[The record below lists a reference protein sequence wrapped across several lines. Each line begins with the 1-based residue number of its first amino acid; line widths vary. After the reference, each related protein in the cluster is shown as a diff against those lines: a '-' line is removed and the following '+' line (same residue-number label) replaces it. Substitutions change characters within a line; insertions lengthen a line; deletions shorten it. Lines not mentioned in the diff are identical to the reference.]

1 MKRFPLLFIRRACIF
16 QSLLILCSASLPGAE
31 DLTVL
36 TDTPEGVKPGDQFE
50 VYLKNQFYE
59 QVDQRLADFE
69 KIKSVAEA
77 EKWAQERYD
86 FFLRQIGGLP
96 ERTPLNARTVGELEG
111 EGYRVEKVMFESRP
125 KHHVTGT
132 LYLPLTKPPYPAVL
146 VPCGH
151 SHTGKAA
158 GHYQRTSI
166 LLAKNGIAAL
176 CYDPVGQGERYQ
188 MIDYEKDHNQFKTV
202 SYKLVPPHPR
212 VQYVCTIEHTTM
224 GLGSILL
231 GSNIAQY
238 RIWDGMRAIDY
249 LQSRDDI
256 IADKIGCTG
265 ISGGGTM
272 TSYLM
277 ALDKRIFAAAPG
289 CFPMTYRRLIDTKG
303 AQDGE
308 QTIFGQIKFGMDQA
322 DYFMMRAPRPTLIL
336 GATRDATFDI
346 EGTWPLFRESKRF
359 YTRLR
364 YPERM
369 DMIEADMPHGFYY
382 PLREASVQWMRRWLL
397 GIDDT
402 VREFTDLPDP
412 IDDKQL
418 RALSEGDW
426 TDQELRCTPEGL
438 TLLMEGERSVFEINA
453 EQEQELMKKRNAAW
467 EGMDSARRRDLIRE
481 TLGMNEEGKR
491 YAQPPSKVVGIIERE
506 GYVIEKI
513 VISPEPGID
522 LPALAFV
529 PPNPTGEAV
538 LYLHGVSMV
547 EDAKPGGAIEKLMME
562 QNTIVLAAELRGVG
576 ETETGHDKRDYGRGQ
591 FGRDVQEIF
600 LAYLM
605 GRSYVGMRTS
615 DVVTWADFLAEY
627 KKEKGQNGI
636 RLVAQG
642 EAAIPALH
650 AAALDPDRFDS
661 VRLKEMIASWAEIVS
676 TPENLN
682 QAASV
687 VHGALKHYDL
697 PDLVEMLGKDKVKTE
712 KRVNVMGE
720 PWGEASVINKKGN

>member
-1 MKRFPLLFIRRACIF
+1 M
-16 QSLLILCSASLPGAE
+16 
-31 DLTVL
+31 LTE
-36 TDTPEGVKPGDQFE
+36 TPDGVKPGDQLE
-50 VYLKNQFYE
+50 LYLKKQFYQ
-59 QVDQRLADFE
+59 QVDNRLEAFE

-96 ERTPLNARTVGELEG
+96 ERTPLNARIVGKLEG
-111 EGYRVEKVMFESRP
+111 KGYRIEKVMFESRP

-132 LYLPLTKPPYPAVL
+132 LYLPLTRGPYPAVL

-176 CYDPVGQGERYQ
+176 CYDPIGQGERYQ
-188 MIDYEKDHNQFKTV
+188 MIDYENDHNQFKTV
-202 SYKLVPPHPR
+202 SYKLAPPHPR

-256 IADKIGCTG
+256 IGDKIGCTG

-289 CFPMTYRRLIDTKG
+289 CFPMTFRSLIDTKG

-322 DYFMMRAPRPTLIL
+322 DYCIMRAPRPTLIL

-346 EGTWPLFRESKRF
+346 KGTWPLFRESKRF

-369 DMIEADMPHGFYY
+369 SMIEADMPHGFYY

-397 GIDDT
+397 GIDDV
-402 VREFTDLPDP
+402 VREFEDLPDP
-412 IDDKQL
+412 ISDKEL

-438 TLLMEGERSVFEINA
+438 TLLMKGERSVFQINA
-453 EQEQELMKKRNAAW
+453 EQEKALKRKREPVWAK
-467 EGMDSARRRDLIRE
+467 MDTAGRRELIRE
-481 TLGMNEEGKR
+481 TIGLNAESLR
-491 YAQPPSKVVGIIERE
+491 YATPTSEVVGTIKRK
-506 GYVIEKI
+506 GYIIEKI
-513 VISPEPGID
+513 IISPEPGIK

-529 PPNPTGEAV
+529 PPNPKGEVV
-538 LYLHGVSMV
+538 LYLHGVSMT
-547 EDAKPGGAIEKLMME
+547 EDAKPGGAIEKLMKE
-562 QNTIVLAAELRGVG
+562 KGRIVLAAELRGIG
-576 ETETGHDKRDYGRGQ
+576 ETETGHDKRDYGRGR

-605 GRSYVGMRTS
+605 GSSYVGMRTV
-615 DVVTWADFLAEY
+615 DVAAWTDFLASY
-627 KKEKGQNGI
+627 KNTKGQNKI
-636 RLVAQG
+636 HLIAQG

-650 AAALDPDRFDS
+650 AAALDSNRFES
-661 VRLKEMIASWAEIVS
+661 VGFNETIKSWAEVVS

-682 QAASV
+682 QAVSV

-697 PDLVEMLGKDKVKTE
+697 SDLIEMVGKDKVKS
-712 KRVNVMGE
+712 KNRVDVLGE
-720 PWGEASVINKKGN
+720 PWTPLQSK

>member
-1 MKRFPLLFIRRACIF
+1 MNRFPLPVILRAYLFPP
-16 QSLLILCSASLPGAE
+16 LLAICFASLSNAE

-36 TDTPEGVKPGDQFE
+36 KDSPDGVKPGDQLE
-50 VYLKNQFYE
+50 LYLKKQFYQ
-59 QVDQRLADFE
+59 QVDDRLEAFE
-69 KIKSVAEA
+69 KIKSLAEA
-77 EKWAQERYD
+77 KKWQQDRVD
-86 FFLRQIGGLP
+86 FFIRQIGGLP
-96 ERTPLNARTVGELEG
+96 ERTPLNARTVGTLEG
-111 EGYRVEKVMFESRP
+111 KGYRIEKVMFESRP

-132 LYLPLTKPPYPAVL
+132 LYLPLTKAPYPAVL

-158 GHYQRTSI
+158 GHYQRVSI

-176 CYDPVGQGERYQ
+176 CYDPIGQGERYQ
-188 MIDYEKDHNQFKTV
+188 MIDYENDHDQFKTV

-289 CFPMTYRRLIDTKG
+289 CFPMTFRRLIDTKG

-308 QTIFGQIKFGMDQA
+308 QTIFAQIKFGMDQA
-322 DYFMMRAPRPTLIL
+322 DYCMMRAPRPTLIL

-346 EGTWPLFRESKRF
+346 KGTWPLFRESKRF

-369 DMIEADMPHGFYY
+369 SMIEADMPHGFYY

-397 GIDDT
+397 GIDDV

-412 IDDKQL
+412 MNDKQL

-438 TLLMEGERSVFEINA
+438 TLLMKGERSVFEINA
-453 EQEQELMKKRNAAW
+453 EQEKELKKKREPVWAKM
-467 EGMDSARRRDLIRE
+467 ETDRRRYIIRE
-481 TLGMNEEGKR
+481 TLGLNDESKR
-491 YAQPPSKVVGIIERE
+491 YAAPTSKVVGKIERD
-506 GYVIEKI
+506 GYIIEKI
-513 VISPEPGID
+513 VISPEPGIH
-522 LPALAFV
+522 LPALVFV
-529 PPNPTGEAV
+529 PPNPKGEAV
-538 LYLHGVSMV
+538 LYLHGVSMA
-547 EDAKPGGAIEKLMME
+547 EDAEPGGAIEKSMK
-562 QNTIVLAAELRGVG
+562 NGSRIVLAAELRGIG

-600 LAYLM
+600 LAYLI
-605 GRSYVGMRTS
+605 GRSYVGMRTG
-615 DVVTWADFLAEY
+615 DVASLTDFLASY
-627 KKEKGQNGI
+627 RKANKKLNKI
-636 RLVAQG
+636 HLVAQG
-642 EAAIPALH
+642 EAAIPTLH
-650 AAALDPDRFDS
+650 AAALEPGLFES
-661 VRLKEMIASWAEIVS
+661 VELREMIASWAEIVS

-697 PDLVEMLGKDKVKTE
+697 PDLIEMVGKDKVTIAQ
-712 KRVNVMGE
+712 RVDVMGKV
-720 PWGEASVINKKGN
+720 WGK

>member
-1 MKRFPLLFIRRACIF
+1 MFLFCFLAK
-16 QSLLILCSASLPGAE
+16 AE

-36 TDTPEGVKPGDQFE
+36 TDTPDGVKSGDQLE
-50 VYLKNQFYE
+50 VYLKKQFYK
-59 QVDQRLADFE
+59 QVDQRLEAFE
-69 KIKSVAEA
+69 EIKSVAQA

-96 ERTPLNARTVGELEG
+96 ERTPLNARTVGELKG
-111 EGYRVEKVMFESRP
+111 KGYRVEKVMFESRP
-125 KHHVTGT
+125 KHHVTGS
-132 LYLPLTKPPYPAVL
+132 LYLPLTKAPYPAVL

-151 SHTGKAA
+151 SHNGKAS

-202 SYKLVPPHPR
+202 TYKLVPPHPR
-212 VQYVCTIEHTTM
+212 VQYVSTIEHTTM

-231 GSNIAQY
+231 GANIAQY

-277 ALDKRIFAAAPG
+277 ALDKRIYAAAPG
-289 CFPMTYRRLIDTKG
+289 CFPMTYRSLIDTKG

-308 QTIFGQIKFGMDQA
+308 QTIFGQIQFGMDQA
-322 DYFMMRAPRPTLIL
+322 DYFMMRAPRPSLIL

-346 EGTWPLFRESKRF
+346 KGTWDLFRESKRF

-402 VREFTDLPDP
+402 VREFNNLPDP
-412 IDDKQL
+412 IEDKQL
-418 RALSEGDW
+418 REINEGDW
-426 TDQELRCTPEGL
+426 TNEELRCTPEGL
-438 TLLMEGERSVFEINA
+438 TLLMKGERSVFEINA
-453 EQEQELMKKRNAAW
+453 EQEKVLKKKRESEWASFDGN
-467 EGMDSARRRDLIRE
+467 GRRSLIRK
-481 TLGMNEEGKR
+481 TLGMDAESKR
-491 YAQPPSKVVGIIERE
+491 YAVPISKKVGRVERD
-506 GYVIEKI
+506 GYVIDKV
-513 VISPEPGID
+513 VISPEPGIQ

-529 PPNPTGEAV
+529 PSNPKGEAV
-538 LYLHGVSMV
+538 LYLHGVSMTA
-547 EDAKPGGAIEKLMME
+547 DAKQGGAIEKMMRE
-562 QNTIVLAAELRGVG
+562 NNAVVLAAELRGIG

-600 LAYLM
+600 LAYLI
-605 GRSYVGMRTS
+605 GRSYVGMRAG
-615 DVVTWADFLAEY
+615 DVAALAAIL
-627 KKEKGQNGI
+627 KEKYNSGNQSSTI
-636 RLVAQG
+636 RLVSQG

-650 AAALDPDRFDS
+650 AAALDPQLFTS
-661 VRLKEMIASWAEIVS
+661 VELSEMIASWAEIVS

-697 PDLVEMLGKDKVKTE
+697 PDLVSMVGEDKVKIE
-712 KRVNVMGE
+712 KRVDVLGK
-720 PWGEASVINKKGN
+720 PWGEPKPVKSKE

>member
-1 MKRFPLLFIRRACIF
+1 MKRFPLQLFNRVRLF
-16 QSLLILCSASLPGAE
+16 SLLVLGCTSLSSAE
-31 DLTVL
+31 DLSVL
-36 TDTPEGVKPGDQFE
+36 KDTPDGVKPGQQLE
-50 VYLKNQFYE
+50 LYLKKQFYQ
-59 QVDQRLADFE
+59 QVDKRSEAFE
-69 KIKSVAEA
+69 KIKSVAAA
-77 EKWAQERYD
+77 EKWAQERHD
-86 FFLRQIGGLP
+86 FFLKQIGGLP
-96 ERTPLNARTVGELEG
+96 ERTPLNAQIVGTLPG
-111 EGYRVEKVMFESRP
+111 KGYRVEKIMFESRP

-158 GHYQRTSI
+158 GHYQRISI
-166 LLAKNGIAAL
+166 LLAKNGIAAF

-188 MIDYEKDHNQFKTV
+188 MIDYEKDHDQFKTV
-202 SYKLVPPHPR
+202 PYKLVPPHPR

-231 GSNIAQY
+231 GSNIAQF

-256 IADKIGCTG
+256 KGEKFGCTG

-303 AQDGE
+303 PQDGE

-322 DYFMMRAPRPTLIL
+322 DYFNMRAPRPTLIL

-346 EGTWPLFRESKRF
+346 KGTWPLFRETKRF

-369 DMIEADMPHGFYY
+369 SMIEADMPHGFYY

-397 GIDDT
+397 GIDDV

-426 TDQELRCTPEGL
+426 TDEELRCTPEGL

-453 EQEQELMKKRNAAW
+453 EQELALRQ
-467 EGMDSARRRDLIRE
+467 RRDAVWGNLGFDGRRELIRN
-481 TLGMNEEGKR
+481 TLGLNAESMR
-491 YAQPPSKVVGIIERE
+491 YASPTSKVVGGLERE

-513 VISPEPGID
+513 IISPEPGIE

-529 PPNPTGEAV
+529 PPNPQGKAV
-538 LYLHGVSMV
+538 LYLHGVSMA
-547 EDAKPGGAIEKLMME
+547 EDAKPGGAIEKLMKE
-562 QNTIVLAAELRGVG
+562 GNAIILAAELRGIG
-576 ETETGHDKRDYGRGQ
+576 ETETGHDKRDYGRGL

-605 GRSYVGMRTS
+605 GRSYVGMRTG
-615 DVVTWADFLAEY
+615 DVAAWSDFLKAY
-627 KKEKGQNGI
+627 KNVEGQHKV

-650 AAALDPDRFDS
+650 AAALYPDRFES
-661 VRLKEMIASWAEIVS
+661 VTLSGMIASWAEIVS

-682 QAASV
+682 QAVSV

-697 PDLVEMLGKDKVKTE
+697 PDLIEMVGKDKVKTVD
-712 KRVNVMGE
+712 RVDVLGR
-720 PWGEASVINKKGN
+720 PWVESSASQKSKN